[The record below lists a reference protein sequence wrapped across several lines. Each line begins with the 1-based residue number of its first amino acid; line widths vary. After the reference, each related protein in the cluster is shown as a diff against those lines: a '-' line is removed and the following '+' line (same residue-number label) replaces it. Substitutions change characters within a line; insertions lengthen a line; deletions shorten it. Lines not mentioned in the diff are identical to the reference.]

1 MAFEPRLLGFL
12 CNWCAYAGADLA
24 GVSRVQYPPNMRVI
38 RVMCSG
44 RVDPLHVL
52 EAFRNGM
59 DGVAVL
65 GCHPGDCHYLTGNY
79 QAERKMD
86 MTVRILERVGI
97 DPDRLLLDWVSAAE
111 GQRFGEVITSFTE
124 RIRELGP
131 LDMADAAPRTAIGE
145 RIASM
150 DRIRWL
156 VGKEHDLEEHG
167 NVYGDAVDASELK
180 DILWR
185 NIVAEYDRERIRGEM
200 RPAPTT
206 VGAVAETLGMD
217 PAVVFRYV
225 TEMENLG
232 QLVMLDIVDDR
243 PRYVAKDAAGHA
255 PGKGGCPL

>member
-1 MAFEPRLLGFL
+1 MTFEPKILGFL

-52 EAFRNGM
+52 GAFRNGM
-59 DGVAVL
+59 EGVAVL

-111 GQRFGEVITSFTE
+111 GQRFGEVITKFTE

-131 LDMADAAPRTAIGE
+131 LDMADAGPRAAVGE
-145 RIASM
+145 KIASM

-156 VGKEHDLEEHG
+156 VGKERDMLDHG
-167 NVYGDAVDASELK
+167 NVYGDDVDEAELM
-180 DILWR
+180 DILW
-185 NIVAEYDRERIRGEM
+185 NDIVNEYNRELIRSAVGKQAPATVAAIAEAVEM
-200 RPAPTT
+200 DASI
-206 VGAVAETLGMD
+206 
-217 PAVVFRYV
+217 VFKY
-225 TEMENLG
+225 MLDLENAG
-232 QLVMLDIVDDR
+232 QVNMMDIVDDT
-243 PRYVAKDAAGHA
+243 PRYILVGEVER
-255 PGKGGCPL
+255 

>member
-86 MTVRILERVGI
+86 MTKRVMERVGI

-131 LDMADAAPRTAIGE
+131 LDAADAAPRAALGA
-145 RIASM
+145 RIASR

-156 VGKEHDLEEHG
+156 VGKEHEMEEHG
-167 NVYGDAVDASELK
+167 NVYGDPVDVAELRE
-180 DILWR
+180 ILWS
-185 NIVAEYDRERIRGEM
+185 NIVREHDRERIRSAVRKEQ
-200 RPAPTT
+200 PAT
-206 VGAVAETLGMD
+206 VGTVAEALGMD
-217 PAVVFRYV
+217 SATVFRYMV
-225 TEMENLG
+225 DLENSG
-232 QLVMLDIVDDR
+232 QVHMMDVVDNK
-243 PRYVAKDAAGHA
+243 PRYMLVGEVD
-255 PGKGGCPL
+255 

>member
-1 MAFEPRLLGFL
+1 MTFEPKLLGFL

-86 MTVRILERVGI
+86 MTHRVMEKVGI
-97 DPDRLLLDWVSAAE
+97 EPGRLLLDWVSAAE
-111 GQRFGEVITSFTE
+111 GQRFGQVITEFTE
-124 RIRELGP
+124 RVRELGP
-131 LDMADAAPRTAIGE
+131 LDAAEAGPRAAVGE
-145 RIASM
+145 KIASM

-156 VGKEHDLEEHG
+156 VGKERDMLDHG
-167 NVYGDAVDASELK
+167 NVYGDPVGEAELK
-180 DILWR
+180 DILWK
-185 NIVAEYDRERIRGEM
+185 NIVNEYDREVIRSAIRKGA
-200 RPAPTT
+200 PAT
-206 VGAVAETLGMD
+206 VQAVAEAVDMD
-217 PAVVFRYV
+217 RSTVFKYIIDL
-225 TEMENLG
+225 ENAG
-232 QLVMLDIVDDR
+232 QVHMMDIVDDD
-243 PRYVAKDAAGHA
+243 PRYILVGEVD
-255 PGKGGCPL
+255 